1 MGLSMNSLI
10 AVAFGG
16 AGGAVL
22 RFLVSS
28 GVYQWLGRG
37 FPYGTLAVNIIGS
50 FFIGLLTEAL
60 ILQRIAVSMEYR
72 AAILIGFLGAFTTFS
87 TFSLET
93 IYLLEQGNISKALLN
108 IAISIFACLFAVWI
122 GLLVA
127 RTLLMYS
134 GGIVRGVGWVLP
146 YALMAVNAIGI
157 FLIGLIATTLM
168 QKVDIIEEYKVAIAV
183 VLVGIFITLS
193 GLYLILYLI
202 EGGFSIKTHLNLM
215 LGVFLINTFVC
226 LFSLWISLLVGRQ
239 L

>member
-1 MGLSMNSLI
+1 MNSII
-10 AVAFGG
+10 AVALGG

-60 ILQRIAVSMEYR
+60 ILQRVAVTTEYR
-72 AAILIGFLGAFTTFS
+72 MAILVGFLGAFTTFS

-108 IAISIFACLFAVWI
+108 VLISLGACLFAVWI
-122 GLLVA
+122 GLLLA
-127 RTLLMYS
+127 RTLMLYS
-134 GGIVRGVGWVLP
+134 GEMARIIGSAMP
-146 YALMAVNAIGI
+146 FALLVVNVIGI
-157 FLIGLIATTLM
+157 FLIGLIASTLM
-168 QKVDIIEEYKVAIAV
+168 QKVELLEEYKVAISV
-183 VLVGIFITLS
+183 VLVGVFISLS
-193 GLYLILYLI
+193 GLYLILHLM
-202 EGGFSIKTHLNLM
+202 EAGLSVKTDLNVM
-215 LGVFLINTFVC
+215 LSVFLVNTLVC
-226 LFSLWISLLVGRQ
+226 LFSLWGSLLVAKQ

>member
-1 MGLSMNSLI
+1 MNSLI
-10 AVAFGG
+10 AVALGG

-28 GVYQWLGRG
+28 GVYQWMGRG

-60 ILQRIAVSMEYR
+60 ILQRIAVSLEYR
-72 AAILIGFLGAFTTFS
+72 AAILVGFLGAFTTFS

-93 IYLLEQGNISKALLN
+93 IYLLEQGNITKALLN
-108 IAISIFACLFAVWI
+108 IMVSVCACLFAVWI
-122 GLLVA
+122 GLLLA

-134 GGIVRGVGWVLP
+134 GGVARGVGWALP
-146 YALMAVNAIGI
+146 YALMVVNAIGV
-157 FLIGLIATTLM
+157 FMVGLIATALM
-168 QKVDIIEEYKVAIAV
+168 QKVDIIEEYKVALAV
-183 VLVGIFITLS
+183 ILVGIFITLS

-202 EGGFSIKTHLNLM
+202 ESGFSIKTHLNLM
-215 LGVFLINTFVC
+215 LGVFLINTLVC
-226 LFSLWISLLVGRQ
+226 LLSLWVSLLVGKQ

>member
-1 MGLSMNSLI
+1 MNSLI

-37 FPYGTLAVNIIGS
+37 FPYGTLAVNIVGS
-50 FFIGLLTEAL
+50 FFIGLLAEAL
-60 ILQRIAVSMEYR
+60 ILQRIAISMEYR

-122 GLLVA
+122 GLLMA
-127 RTLLMYS
+127 RSLFMYS
-134 GGIVRGVGWVLP
+134 GGVARGVGWALP

-157 FLIGLIATTLM
+157 FLIGLIFLF
-168 QKVDIIEEYKVAIAV
+168 DI
-183 VLVGIFITLS
+183 
-193 GLYLILYLI
+193 
-202 EGGFSIKTHLNLM
+202 
-215 LGVFLINTFVC
+215 
-226 LFSLWISLLVGRQ
+226 
-239 L
+239 

>member
-1 MGLSMNSLI
+1 MNSLI

-60 ILQRIAVSMEYR
+60 ILQRIPISLEYR
-72 AAILIGFLGAFTTFS
+72 AAILVGFLGAFTTFS

-122 GLLVA
+122 GLLMA
-127 RTLLMYS
+127 RSLFMYS
-134 GGIVRGVGWVLP
+134 GGVARGTEWMFP
-146 YALMAVNAIGI
+146 YALLVVNAIGI

-183 VLVGIFITLS
+183 VLVGVFITLS
-193 GLYLILYLI
+193 GLYLILHLI
-202 EGGFSIKTHLNLM
+202 EGGFSIKTHVNLM
-215 LGVFLINTFVC
+215 LGVFLANTLVC
-226 LFSLWISLLVGRQ
+226 LFFLWISLLVGKQ